1 MRAGL
6 TWWICV
12 DSHFAF
18 KDDKLYSCFGIDFLN
33 DLYDN
38 GMYFHFSLY
47 TRLTQYSALSCV

>member
-1 MRAGL
+1 MRTGL

-18 KDDKLYSCFGIDFLN
+18 KDDKLYSCFGIDFFN

-38 GMYFHFSLY
+38 GMYFFGLFY
-47 TRLTQYSALSCV
+47 ARLTWL